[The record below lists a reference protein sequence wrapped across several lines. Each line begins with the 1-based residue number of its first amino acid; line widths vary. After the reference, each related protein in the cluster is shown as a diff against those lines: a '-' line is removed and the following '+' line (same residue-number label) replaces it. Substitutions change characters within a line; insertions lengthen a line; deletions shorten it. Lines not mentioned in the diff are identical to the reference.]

1 MPRAASPALSEN
13 EVDILGSLVTDENET
28 SHMKTK
34 HAEAQDGYGFDVADL
49 LDGDDGG
56 NDEDD
61 EAFIALKQ
69 AAAFRKNTN
78 LKGTTLKKGGGF
90 QSMGL
95 NGNLLK
101 AITRVGFKV
110 PTPIQRKTIPL
121 ILQRKDL
128 LAMARTGSGKTA
140 AFLIP
145 MVQTLKAHSPNMGAR
160 ALILSPSRELAIQT
174 LSVTKNFTR
183 GTDLK
188 TMLCVGGDSL
198 NEQFANMTANPDI
211 IIATPG
217 RFLHLLVEMNL
228 NVTGLAKMQYVVF
241 DEADRLFE
249 MGFAAQLEEILHS
262 LPPTRQTLLF
272 SATLPSSVT
281 EFVRAG
287 CQDPTLVRLDAD
299 TKISPDLEAAVFSVK
314 GSEKLGTLLHILHDV
329 IKIPTGLPEGVTDL
343 SEKPSK
349 KRKRGPDEP
358 HGKQKPSPHATI
370 VFTSTSHHV
379 EFLQT
384 MLTQAGFAVS
394 YVYGSLDQTA
404 RKNQV
409 DNFRRGH
416 TNILV
421 VTDVAARGIDI
432 PLLYNAINYSFPAT
446 PKLYIHRVGRVAR
459 AGMRGW
465 AYSLVKDTDV
475 PYILDL
481 QLFLGQKLVLG
492 KEGKGT
498 PNYTS
503 DMVVGAPLRSK
514 VDNYTEWLNKLLAD
528 DTNLAMLQR
537 VSDKAEKLY
546 LKTRNSA
553 SSQSARR
560 SREVFS
566 SKGFSQVHPLYGDDV
581 SVVEDDRAE
590 MLAKI
595 SGFKPQ
601 ETIFEIRRGAK
612 GGRSKEAE
620 VMKSIRERFGPRRTA
635 NDEED
640 NEPESNEFSDDDGGL
655 AIDNAEDADGF
666 DVEDGEEGEE
676 ASDDEQEEEED
687 EDEDMEIEEPI
698 DSDSE
703 MEVTISNHTDTHP
716 SKSSRKA
723 AKSSSAPDDP
733 VSFRDPEFMA
743 YEPRTVSAAET
754 RGYGVHSGGQSN
766 SSANFFEAARSAT
779 FDLTNDEGAKSFGAP
794 TRAGMRWDKKNSKY
808 VSRANDEDGSRAQ
821 VGKKGKGSSGGVKMV
836 RGESGVKIASTFQS
850 GRFERWKKEQ
860 RMGRLPRIGEAER
873 RGPGS
878 TNTNTNIAGNNSTP
892 RRNNTV
898 LGGGPRYKHKQE
910 KAPKAADKYRDDY
923 HVRKKRVAEAKEKRV
938 GRFRDGDGNKKELKS
953 ADDVRKERKLKEL
966 RRQKNARPS
975 RK

>member
-1 MPRAASPALSEN
+1 MPRAVSPALSEN
-13 EVDILGSLVTDENET
+13 EVDILGSLLANGDET

-34 HAEAQDGYGFDVADL
+34 HAEAQDGFGFDVGDF
-49 LDGDDGG
+49 LDGDDDG
-56 NDEDD
+56 NDDDGD

-90 QSMGL
+90 QSMSL
-95 NGNLLK
+95 NGNLLR
-101 AITRVGFKV
+101 AITKKGFKV

-121 ILQRKDL
+121 ILQRKD
-128 LAMARTGSGKTA
+128 TA

-174 LSVTKNFTR
+174 LGVTKDFTR

-198 NEQFANMTANPDI
+198 NEQFANMSANPDI

-217 RFLHLLVEMNL
+217 RFLHLLVGANNPIEMNL

-249 MGFAAQLEEILHS
+249 MGFAAQLQEILHS

-287 CQDPTLVRLDAD
+287 CQDPVLIRLDAD

-314 GSEKLGTLLHILHDV
+314 GAEKLGTLLHILHDV

-343 SEKPSK
+343 SENPSK
-349 KRKRGPDEP
+349 KRKRGGES
-358 HGKQKPSPHATI
+358 HEKQKPSPYATI
-370 VFTSTSHHV
+370 VFTSTKHDV

-384 MLTQAGFAVS
+384 MLTHAGFAVS

-404 RKNQV
+404 RKTQV
-409 DNFRRGH
+409 ENFRRGRS
-416 TNILV
+416 NILV

-432 PLLYNAINYSFPAT
+432 PLLSNTINYSFPAT
-446 PKLYIHRVGRVAR
+446 PKLYVHRVGRVAR

-475 PYILDL
+475 PYLLDL
-481 QLFLGQKLVLG
+481 QLFLSQKLILG
-492 KEGKGT
+492 KEGKGA
-498 PNYTS
+498 PNFTS
-503 DMVVGAPLRSK
+503 DMVVGAPVRSK
-514 VDNYTEWLNKLLAD
+514 VENYTEWLNKLLSD
-528 DTNLAMLQR
+528 DSDLTALQR
-537 VSDKAEKLY
+537 VSEKAEKLY

-560 SREVFS
+560 AREVVS
-566 SKGFSQVHPLYGDDV
+566 SKGFFQVHPLYGDDI
-581 SVVEDDRAE
+581 SAVEDNRAE

-595 SGFKPQ
+595 SGFKPH
-601 ETIFEIRRGAK
+601 ETIFEIKRGTK

-635 NDEED
+635 NGED
-640 NEPESNEFSDDDGGL
+640 NEAESKDVS
-655 AIDNAEDADGF
+655 DADEG
-666 DVEDGEEGEE
+666 EDGEDVDVEVAEDEE
-676 ASDDEQEEEED
+676 ASDDDEQEASDDIMD
-687 EDEDMEIEEPI
+687 EDPVDP

-703 MEVTISNHTDTHP
+703 MEVTISNHNDHP
-716 SKSSRKA
+716 NANKSRKSA
-723 AKSSSAPDDP
+723 GAGTKSDD
-733 VSFRDPEFMA
+733 FRDPEFMA
-743 YEPRTVSAAET
+743 YEPRTINAAET
-754 RGYGVHSGGQSN
+754 RAYGVHSGGQSN
-766 SSANFFEAARSAT
+766 TSANFFEAARSAT
-779 FDLTNDEGAKSFGAP
+779 FDLTNDEGAKSFGVP
-794 TRAGMRWDKKNSKY
+794 TRAGLRWDKKSAKY
-808 VSRANDEDGSRAQ
+808 VSRTNDEDGSRSQA
-821 VGKKGKGSSGGVKMV
+821 KKGPGAKMV
-836 RGESGVKIASTFQS
+836 RGESGVKIAASFQS
-850 GRFERWKKEQ
+850 GRFEKWKKEQ
-860 RMGRLPRIGEAER
+860 RVGRLPRVGEAER

-878 TNTNTNIAGNNSTP
+878 NTNGKTGNS
-892 RRNNTV
+892 V
-898 LGGGPRYKHKQE
+898 IGGGPRYKHKQE

-923 HVRKKRVAEAKEKRV
+923 HVRKRRVAEAKEKRV
-938 GRFRDGDGNKKELKS
+938 GRFRDGDGNKKELKN
-953 ADDVRKERKLKEL
+953 ADDIRKERKVKEQ

>member
-13 EVDILGSLVTDENET
+13 EVDILGSLLTDGNET
-28 SHMKTK
+28 SHVKTK
-34 HAEAQDGYGFDVADL
+34 HAEMQDGFGFDVEDL
-49 LDGDDGG
+49 LDGDGG
-56 NDEDD
+56 ENGDDD

-101 AITRVGFKV
+101 AITKVGFRV

-128 LAMARTGSGKTA
+128 LAMARTGSGKGHLLTANKTA

-145 MVQTLKAHSPNMGAR
+145 MVQTLKAHSANMGAR

-198 NEQFANMTANPDI
+198 NEQFANMVCIGAKPI
-211 IIATPG
+211 IK
-217 RFLHLLVEMNL
+217 MNL

-249 MGFAAQLEEILHS
+249 MGFAAQLQEILHA

-287 CQDPTLVRLDAD
+287 CQDPTLVRLDVD
-299 TKISPDLEAAVFSVK
+299 TKVSPDLEAAVFSVK
-314 GSEKLGTLLHILHDV
+314 GAEKLGALLHILHDV

-343 SEKPSK
+343 SENPSK
-349 KRKRGPDEP
+349 KRKRGPDTS
-358 HGKQKPSPHATI
+358 HDKQKPSPHATI
-370 VFTSTSHHV
+370 LFTSTSHHV

-394 YVYGSLDQTA
+394 YVYGALDQTA

-409 DNFRRGH
+409 DNFRRGRS
-416 TNILV
+416 NILV

-432 PLLYNAINYSFPAT
+432 PLLYNAINYSFPPT

-465 AYSLVKDTDV
+465 AYSLVTGTDV
-475 PYILDL
+475 PYLLDL

-492 KEGKGT
+492 KEAKGT
-498 PNYTS
+498 PNFTS
-503 DMVVGAPLRSK
+503 DMVVGAPVRSK
-514 VDNYTEWLNKLLAD
+514 VENYIEWLNKLLAD
-528 DTNLAMLQR
+528 DSDLTTLQH

-560 SREVFS
+560 SREVVS
-566 SKGFSQVHPLYGDDV
+566 SKGFSQVHPLYGDDI
-581 SVVEDDRAE
+581 SAVEDKRAE

-601 ETIFEIRRGAK
+601 ETIFEIHRNAK

-620 VMKSIRERFGPRRTA
+620 VMRSIRERFGPRRIA
-635 NDEED
+635 NREEDNKAESSEFSDEED
-640 NEPESNEFSDDDGGL
+640 VAAADE
-655 AIDNAEDADGF
+655 AEDADGF
-666 DVEDGEEGEE
+666 DVEVGEDEE
-676 ASDDEQEEEED
+676 ASDDEQD
-687 EDEDMEIEEPI
+687 EDDREELI

-703 MEVTISNHTDTHP
+703 MEVTISNHTDTNP
-716 SKSSRKA
+716 SKSHRKA
-723 AKSSSAPDDP
+723 ARSTDP
-733 VSFRDPEFMA
+733 ASFRDPEFMA
-743 YEPRTVSAAET
+743 YEPRTVNAAET

-766 SSANFFEAARSAT
+766 ARGNFFEAARSAT

-794 TRAGMRWDKKNSKY
+794 ARAGLRWDKKSAKY
-808 VSRANDEDGSRAQ
+808 VSRTNDEDGSRAQ
-821 VGKKGKGSSGGVKMV
+821 AKKGSSGVKMV

-860 RMGRLPRIGEAER
+860 RVGRLPRIGESER
-873 RGPGS
+873 RGPAS
-878 TNTNTNIAGNNSTP
+878 RNTSNNNNSKNNSKN
-892 RRNNTV
+892 NNTI
-898 LGGGPRYKHKQE
+898 GAGPRYKHKQE

-923 HVRKKRVAEAKEKRV
+923 HVRRRRVAEAKEGRV
-938 GRFRDGDGNKKELKS
+938 GRFRDGGGDKKELKN
-953 ADDVRKERKLKEL
+953 ADDVRRERKLKEQ
-966 RRQKNARPS
+966 RRLKNARPS

>member
-1 MPRAASPALSEN
+1 MFKMPRAASPALSEN
-13 EVDILGSLVTDENET
+13 EVDILGSLLTNGDE
-28 SHMKTK
+28 SSQAKTK
-34 HAEAQDGYGFDVADL
+34 HAELQDGFSFDVEDL
-49 LDGDDGG
+49 LDGDDGDKG
-56 NDEDD
+56 DDD

-69 AAAFRKNTN
+69 AAAFRKNSN

-101 AITRVGFKV
+101 AITRVGFRV

-174 LSVTKNFTR
+174 LSVTKSFTR

-249 MGFAAQLEEILHS
+249 MGFAAQLQEILHS

-299 TKISPDLEAAVFSVK
+299 TKVSPDLEAAVFSVK
-314 GSEKLGTLLHILHDV
+314 GDEKLGALLHILHDV

-343 SEKPSK
+343 SENSSK
-349 KRKRGPDEP
+349 KRKRGPDASHE
-358 HGKQKPSPHATI
+358 KQKPSPHATI

-384 MLTQAGFAVS
+384 MLTAAGFAVS

-404 RKNQV
+404 RKTQV
-409 DNFRRGH
+409 DNFRRGRS
-416 TNILV
+416 NILV

-432 PLLYNAINYSFPAT
+432 PLLSNAINYSFPAT

-465 AYSLVKDTDV
+465 AFSLVKDTDV
-475 PYILDL
+475 PYLLDL
-481 QLFLGQKLVLG
+481 QLFLGQKLILG

-498 PNYTS
+498 PSFTS
-503 DMVVGAPLRSK
+503 DMVVGAPVRSK
-514 VDNYTEWLNKLLAD
+514 VENYTEWLNKVLAD
-528 DTNLAMLQR
+528 DSDLANLLR

-560 SREVFS
+560 AREVVA
-566 SKGFSQVHPLYGDDV
+566 SKGFSQVHPLYGDDA
-581 SVVEDDRAE
+581 SAIEDERAE

-595 SGFKPQ
+595 GGFKPQ
-601 ETIFEIRRGAK
+601 ETIFEIGRGAK

-620 VMKSIRERFGPRRTA
+620 VMKSIRERFGSRRTA
-635 NDEED
+635 TGGED
-640 NEPESNEFSDDDGGL
+640 KETESNEASDEDADD
-655 AIDNAEDADGF
+655 AEDADEFG
-666 DVEDGEEGEE
+666 VEVGETEE
-676 ASDDEQEEEED
+676 ASDDD
-687 EDEDMEIEEPI
+687 EDDDEEIPEPI

-703 MEVTISNHTDTHP
+703 MEVTISNHTDP
-716 SKSSRKA
+716 GPGNKSRQSSKA
-723 AKSSSAPDDP
+723 AKKSSD
-733 VSFRDPEFMA
+733 FRDPEFMA
-743 YEPRTVSAAET
+743 YEPRTINAAET

-766 SSANFFEAARSAT
+766 ASGNFFEAARSAT

-794 TRAGMRWDKKNSKY
+794 TRAGLRWDKKSNKY
-808 VSRANDEDGSRAQ
+808 VSRNNDEDGSRMQQPKSA
-821 VGKKGKGSSGGVKMV
+821 GSTSGVKYV

-860 RMGRLPRIGEAER
+860 RVGRLPRIGEAER

-878 TNTNTNIAGNNSTP
+878 SGATTI
-892 RRNNTV
+892 
-898 LGGGPRYKHKQE
+898 LGGGARYKHKQE

-923 HVRKKRVAEAKEKRV
+923 HARKKRVAEAKEKRV
-938 GRFRDGDGNKKELKS
+938 GRFRDGDGNKKELRN
-953 ADDVRKERKLKEL
+953 ADDIRKDRKQKEL

>member
-13 EVDILGSLVTDENET
+13 EVDILGSLLTDGDGT
-28 SHMKTK
+28 SHVKTK
-34 HAEAQDGYGFDVADL
+34 HAEAKDGFGFDVGEL

-56 NDEDD
+56 NGDDD

-69 AAAFRKNTN
+69 AAAFRKNAN
-78 LKGTTLKKGGGF
+78 LKGTSLKKGGGF

-128 LAMARTGSGKTA
+128 LAMARTGSGK
-140 AFLIP
+140 
-145 MVQTLKAHSPNMGAR
+145 VQTLKAHSPNMGAR

-188 TMLCVGGDSL
+188 TMLCVGGDPL
-198 NEQFANMTANPDI
+198 NEQFSNMTANPDI

-217 RFLHLLVEMNL
+217 RFLHLLVGMSTLKLVYDFIVFQEVVVLFSNGTNIFVEMNL

-249 MGFAAQLEEILHS
+249 MGFAAQLQEILHS

-287 CQDPTLVRLDAD
+287 CQDPVLVRLDAD
-299 TKISPDLEAAVFSVK
+299 TKVSPDLEAAVLSVK
-314 GSEKLGTLLHILHDV
+314 GAEKLGTLLHILHDV

-343 SEKPSK
+343 PEDFSK
-349 KRKRGPDEP
+349 KRKRGPDASHE
-358 HGKQKPSPHATI
+358 KQKPSPYATI
-370 VFTSTSHHV
+370 IFTSTSHHV

-384 MLTQAGFAVS
+384 MLTHAGFAVS

-404 RKNQV
+404 RKTQV
-409 DNFRRGH
+409 ENFRKGRS
-416 TNILV
+416 NLLV

-475 PYILDL
+475 PYLLDL
-481 QLFLGQKLVLG
+481 QLFLGQTLVLG
-492 KEGKGT
+492 KEGHGA
-498 PNYTS
+498 PNFTT
-503 DMVVGAPLRSK
+503 DMVVGAPVRSQ
-514 VDNYTEWLNKLLAD
+514 VENHIEWLNKLLGDETDLTA
-528 DTNLAMLQR
+528 LQR

-560 SREVFS
+560 SREIVA
-566 SKGFSQVHPLYGDDV
+566 SKGFSQVHPMYGEAI
-581 SVVEDDRAE
+581 SAVEDNRAD

-601 ETIFEIRRGAK
+601 ETIFEIKKASK
-612 GGRSKEAE
+612 GGRTKEAE
-620 VMKSIRERFGPRRTA
+620 VVKSIRERFGPRRTA
-635 NDEED
+635 YKED
-640 NEPESNEFSDDDGGL
+640 NEAESNEISDEDGPAGDE
-655 AIDNAEDADGF
+655 AG
-666 DVEDGEEGEE
+666 DVEDFDLEVDKEVSDNEQDGRD
-676 ASDDEQEEEED
+676 DDEL
-687 EDEDMEIEEPI
+687 M
-698 DSDSE
+698 DSDSD
-703 MEVTISNHTDTHP
+703 V
-716 SKSSRKA
+716 
-723 AKSSSAPDDP
+723 
-733 VSFRDPEFMA
+733 
-743 YEPRTVSAAET
+743 EPRTINAAET

-766 SSANFFEAARSAT
+766 ASGNFFEAARSAT
-779 FDLTNDEGAKSFGAP
+779 FDLTNDEGAKNFGAP
-794 TRAGMRWDKKNSKY
+794 TRAGLRWDKKGAKY
-808 VSRANDEDGSRAQ
+808 VSRTNDEDGSRSQ
-821 VGKKGKGSSGGVKMV
+821 TKKGGVKMV

-860 RMGRLPRIGEAER
+860 RVGRLPRIGESER

-878 TNTNTNIAGNNSTP
+878 AAAGAHKG
-892 RRNNTV
+892 NTV
-898 LGGGPRYKHKQE
+898 GGGARYKHKQE

-923 HVRKKRVAEAKEKRV
+923 HERKKRVADAKENRV
-938 GRFRDGDGNKKELKS
+938 GRFRDGDGNKKELKN
-953 ADDVRKERKLKEL
+953 ADDVRKDRKVKEL
-966 RRQKNARPS
+966 RRLKNARQP

>member
-13 EVDILGSLVTDENET
+13 EVDILGSLLTDGDET

-34 HAEAQDGYGFDVADL
+34 HAEVQDGFGFDVGDL
-49 LDGDDGG
+49 LDGDDG
-56 NDEDD
+56 EDDDGD

-95 NGNLLK
+95 NGNLLR
-101 AITRVGFKV
+101 AITKCGFKV
-110 PTPIQRKTIPL
+110 PTPIQRRTIPL
-121 ILQRKDL
+121 ILQRKDVSL
-128 LAMARTGSGKTA
+128 TTA

-174 LSVTKNFTR
+174 LSVTKKFTH

-198 NEQFANMTANPDI
+198 NEQFANMSSNPDI

-217 RFLHLLVEMNL
+217 RFLHLLVGYVMFKMNL
-228 NVTGLAKMQYVVF
+228 NVTGLSKMQYVVF

-249 MGFAAQLEEILHS
+249 MGFAAQLQEILHS

-287 CQDPTLVRLDAD
+287 CQDPILIRLDAD

-314 GSEKLGTLLHILHDV
+314 GAEKLGTLLHVLHDV
-329 IKIPTGLPEGVTDL
+329 IKVPTGLPEGVTD
-343 SEKPSK
+343 SAENPSK
-349 KRKRGPDEP
+349 KRKRGPDASHE
-358 HGKQKPSPHATI
+358 KQKPSPYSTI
-370 VFTSTSHHV
+370 IFTSTKHDV

-384 MLTQAGFAVS
+384 MLTHAGFAVS

-404 RKNQV
+404 RNTQIE
-409 DNFRRGH
+409 NFRRGRSY
-416 TNILV
+416 ILV

-432 PLLYNAINYSFPAT
+432 PLLSNTVNYSFPAT

-475 PYILDL
+475 PYLLDL
-481 QLFLGQKLVLG
+481 QLFLSQKLVLG
-492 KEGKGT
+492 KEGKGA
-498 PNYTS
+498 PNYMS
-503 DMVVGAPLRSK
+503 DMVVGAPVRSK
-514 VDNYTEWLNKLLAD
+514 VENYTEWLNKLLSDESDLIA
-528 DTNLAMLQR
+528 LQR
-537 VSDKAEKLY
+537 VSEKAEKLY

-560 SREVFS
+560 AREVVA
-566 SKGFSQVHPLYGDDV
+566 SKGFFQVHPIYGEDV
-581 SVVEDDRAE
+581 SAVEDDRAD

-620 VMKSIRERFGPRRTA
+620 IMKSIRERFGPRRAA
-635 NDEED
+635 NGED
-640 NEPESNEFSDDDGGL
+640 NELESKDLSDEDGPAANE
-655 AIDNAEDADGF
+655 AEDDEGF
-666 DVEDGEEGEE
+666 DVEANEDEEASGDDHE
-676 ASDDEQEEEED
+676 ASDDMAE
-687 EDEDMEIEEPI
+687 

-703 MEVTISNHTDTHP
+703 MEVVISSHNDTSSS
-716 SKSSRKA
+716 SKSRKA
-723 AKSSSAPDDP
+723 ASKSDD
-733 VSFRDPEFMA
+733 FRDPEFMA
-743 YEPRTVSAAET
+743 YEPRTVNAAEN
-754 RGYGVHSGGQSN
+754 RAYGVHSGGQSN
-766 SSANFFEAARSAT
+766 AGGSSFVEAARSAT
-779 FDLTNDEGAKSFGAP
+779 FDLTNDDGAKAFGVP
-794 TRAGMRWDKKNSKY
+794 TRAGLRWDKKNAKY
-808 VSRANDEDGSRAQ
+808 VSRANDEDGSRVQA
-821 VGKKGKGSSGGVKMV
+821 KKGGGARMV
-836 RGESGVKIASTFQS
+836 RGESGVKIAASFQS
-850 GRFERWKKEQ
+850 GRFEKWKKEQ
-860 RMGRLPRIGEAER
+860 RVGRLPRIGEAER

-878 TNTNTNIAGNNSTP
+878 SSAGANTA
-892 RRNNTV
+892 
-898 LGGGPRYKHKQE
+898 GGPRYKHKQE

-923 HVRKKRVAEAKEKRV
+923 HVRKKRVAEAKEKRI
-938 GRFRDGDGNKKELKS
+938 GRFRDGDGNKKELKN
-953 ADDVRKERKLKEL
+953 ADDIRRERKIKEL
-966 RRQKNARPS
+966 RRQKNARPP

>member
-1 MPRAASPALSEN
+1 MPRATSPALSEN
-13 EVDILGSLVTDENET
+13 EIDIVGSLLTNGDET
-28 SHMKTK
+28 SHAKTNS
-34 HAEAQDGYGFDVADL
+34 ELRDGFGFDATEL
-49 LDGDDGG
+49 LDGNDGDEDDG
-56 NDEDD
+56 D

-78 LKGTTLKKGGGF
+78 LKGTALKKGGGF

-95 NGNLLK
+95 NGNLLR
-101 AITRVGFKV
+101 AITKCGFKV

-174 LSVTKNFTR
+174 LSVTKTFTR

-188 TMLCVGGDSL
+188 IMLCVGGDSL
-198 NEQFANMTANPDI
+198 NEQFANMSANPDI

-249 MGFAAQLEEILHS
+249 MGFAAQLQEILHS

-287 CQDPTLVRLDAD
+287 CQDPILIRLDAD
-299 TKISPDLEAAVFSVK
+299 TKISPDLEAAVFSIK
-314 GSEKLGTLLHILHDV
+314 GAEKLGTLLHLLHDV
-329 IKIPTGLPEGVTDL
+329 IKVPTGLPEGATDS
-343 SEKPSK
+343 SENSK
-349 KRKRGPDEP
+349 KRKRGSDTSHE
-358 HGKQKPSPHATI
+358 KSKPSPYSTI
-370 VFTSTSHHV
+370 VFTSTKHDV

-384 MLTQAGFAVS
+384 VLTNAGFAVS
-394 YVYGSLDQTA
+394 YVYGALDQTA
-404 RKNQV
+404 RKDQIE
-409 DNFRRGH
+409 NFRRGR
-416 TNILV
+416 TYILV

-432 PLLYNAINYSFPAT
+432 PLLSNTVNYSFPAT

-475 PYILDL
+475 PYLLDL
-481 QLFLGQKLVLG
+481 QLFLSQKLILG
-492 KEGKGT
+492 KDGNGA
-498 PNYTS
+498 PNYTT
-503 DMVVGAPLRSK
+503 DMVVGAPVRSK
-514 VDNYTEWLNKLLAD
+514 VENYTEWLNKLLSD
-528 DTNLAMLQR
+528 DSDLTALQR
-537 VSDKAEKLY
+537 VSEKAEKLY

-553 SSQSARR
+553 STQSARR
-560 SREVFS
+560 AREVVA
-566 SKGFSQVHPLYGDDV
+566 SKGFFQVHPIYGDDV
-581 SVVEDDRAE
+581 SAVEDNRAE

-595 SGFKPQ
+595 SGFKPH
-601 ETIFEIRRGAK
+601 ETIFEIRRAAK

-635 NDEED
+635 NGEDDEAEFKGVSDDEDGPVADED
-640 NEPESNEFSDDDGGL
+640 NE
-655 AIDNAEDADGF
+655 AF
-666 DVEDGEEGEE
+666 DVEDDGEDQE
-676 ASDDEQEEEED
+676 ASNDDQEASSD
-687 EDEDMEIEEPI
+687 NDDMSPDLA

-703 MEVTISNHTDTHP
+703 MEVTISNHHDSGGSKTRKTRKP
-716 SKSSRKA
+716 SGEDPA
-723 AKSSSAPDDP
+723 SA
-733 VSFRDPEFMA
+733 FRDPEFMA
-743 YEPRTVSAAET
+743 YEPRTVNAAEE
-754 RGYGVHSGGQSN
+754 RGYGVHSGGQ
-766 SSANFFEAARSAT
+766 ANVSGNFVEAARSAT
-779 FDLTNDEGAKSFGAP
+779 FDLSNDDGGKSFGVP
-794 TRAGMRWDKKNSKY
+794 TRAGGMRWDKRNAKY
-808 VSRANDEDGSRAQ
+808 VSRANDQDGSRQQA
-821 VGKKGKGSSGGVKMV
+821 KGNNGGSKGGAGKMV
-836 RGESGVKIASTFQS
+836 RGESGVKIAASFQS
-850 GRFERWKKEQ
+850 GRFEKWKKEQ
-860 RMGRLPRIGEAER
+860 RVGRLPRIGEAER

-878 TNTNTNIAGNNSTP
+878 SGSMGGGG
-892 RRNNTV
+892 
-898 LGGGPRYKHKQE
+898 GGGPRYKHKQE

-923 HVRKKRVAEAKEKRV
+923 HVRKRRVAEAKEKRV
-938 GRFRDGDGNKKELKS
+938 GRFRDGDGNKELKN
-953 ADDVRKERKLKEL
+953 ADDIRKERKIKEQ

-975 RK
+975 KK

>member
-13 EVDILGSLVTDENET
+13 EVDILGSLLTDGDET
-28 SHMKTK
+28 SHVKTK
-34 HAEAQDGYGFDVADL
+34 RAEAQDGLGFDVGDL

-56 NDEDD
+56 DGDDD

-78 LKGTTLKKGGGF
+78 MKGTALKKGGGF

-140 AFLIP
+140 AFIIP
-145 MVQTLKAHSPNMGAR
+145 MVQTLKAHSTNMGAR

-198 NEQFANMTANPDI
+198 NEQFANMAANPDI

-217 RFLHLLVEMNL
+217 RFLHLLVEMKL

-249 MGFAAQLEEILHS
+249 MGFAAQLQEILHS

-314 GSEKLGTLLHILHDV
+314 GDEKLGTLLHILHDI

-343 SEKPSK
+343 SENPSK
-349 KRKRGPDEP
+349 KRKRGPDTSYD
-358 HGKQKPSPHATI
+358 KQKPSPHATI

-404 RKNQV
+404 RKTQV
-409 DNFRRGH
+409 DNFRRGRS
-416 TNILV
+416 NILV

-432 PLLYNAINYSFPAT
+432 PLLSNAINYSFPAT

-475 PYILDL
+475 PYLLDL

-492 KEGKGT
+492 KEGKGA
-498 PNYTS
+498 PSFTS
-503 DMVVGAPLRSK
+503 DMVVGAPVRSK
-514 VDNYTEWLNKLLAD
+514 VENYTEWLNKLLAD
-528 DTNLAMLQR
+528 DSDLAVLER
-537 VSDKAEKLY
+537 VSEKAEKLY
-546 LKTRNSA
+546 LKTRNNA

-560 SREVFS
+560 SREVVS
-566 SKGFSQVHPLYGDDV
+566 SKGFSQVHPLYGDDI
-581 SVVEDDRAE
+581 SAVEDNRAE

-595 SGFKPQ
+595 SGFKPY
-601 ETIFEIRRGAK
+601 ETIFEIGRYAK

-635 NDEED
+635 NGQD
-640 NEPESNEFSDDDGGL
+640 NEPESNEFSDEDGGP
-655 AIDNAEDADGF
+655 AVAEEADADDF
-666 DVEDGEEGEE
+666 DIEAGEDEEVSNEE
-676 ASDDEQEEEED
+676 QDED
-687 EDEDMEIEEPI
+687 EDEDVDIEESI

-703 MEVTISNHTDTHP
+703 MEVTISNHTDINI
-716 SKSSRKA
+716 SKSHRKA
-723 AKSSSAPDDP
+723 AKSSAPADP
-733 VSFRDPEFMA
+733 ASFRDPEFMA
-743 YEPRTVSAAET
+743 YEPRTTNAAET

-766 SSANFFEAARSAT
+766 SSGNFFEAARSAT

-794 TRAGMRWDKKNSKY
+794 TRAGLRWDKKGAKY
-808 VSRANDEDGSRAQ
+808 VSRTNDEDGSRAQ
-821 VGKKGKGSSGGVKMV
+821 GGQGKKGGVKMV

-850 GRFERWKKEQ
+850 GRFEKWKKEQ
-860 RMGRLPRIGEAER
+860 RVGRLPRIGEAER

-878 TNTNTNIAGNNSTP
+878 RIAAGASRSGNMI
-892 RRNNTV
+892 
-898 LGGGPRYKHKQE
+898 GGGPRYKHKQE

-923 HVRKKRVAEAKEKRV
+923 HVRKRRVAEAKEKRV
-938 GRFRDGDGNKKELKS
+938 GRFRDGDGNKKELKN
-953 ADDVRKERKLKEL
+953 ADDIRKERKLKEL
-966 RRQKNARPS
+966 RRQKNARPP

>member
-1 MPRAASPALSEN
+1 MPRAVSPALSEN
-13 EVDILGSLVTDENET
+13 EVDILGSLLTDGDET

-34 HAEAQDGYGFDVADL
+34 HAGAQDGFSFDVGDL
-49 LDGDDGG
+49 LDGVDSENEDDG
-56 NDEDD
+56 D

-95 NGNLLK
+95 NGNLLR
-101 AITRVGFKV
+101 AITKKGFKV

-174 LSVTKNFTR
+174 LSVTKDFTR

-198 NEQFANMTANPDI
+198 NEQFANMSANPDI

-249 MGFAAQLEEILHS
+249 MGFAAQLQEILHS
-262 LPPTRQTLLF
+262 LPLTRQTLLF

-287 CQDPTLVRLDAD
+287 CQDPVLIRLDAD

-314 GSEKLGTLLHILHDV
+314 GAEKLGTLLHILHDV
-329 IKIPTGLPEGVTDL
+329 IKIPTGLPEAETDP
-343 SEKPSK
+343 SENPSK
-349 KRKRGPDEP
+349 KRKRGGESE
-358 HGKQKPSPHATI
+358 KQKPSPFATI
-370 VFTSTSHHV
+370 VFTSTKHDV

-384 MLTQAGFAVS
+384 MLTHAGFAVS

-404 RKNQV
+404 RKTQV
-409 DNFRRGH
+409 ENFRKGRS
-416 TNILV
+416 NILV

-432 PLLYNAINYSFPAT
+432 PLLYNTINYSFPAT

-475 PYILDL
+475 PYLLDL
-481 QLFLGQKLVLG
+481 QLFLSQKLILG
-492 KEGKGT
+492 KEGNKGAGAP
-498 PNYTS
+498 PNFTT
-503 DMVVGAPLRSK
+503 DMVVGAPVRSK
-514 VDNYTEWLNKLLAD
+514 VENYTEWLNKLLSD
-528 DTNLAMLQR
+528 DSDLLALQR
-537 VSDKAEKLY
+537 VSEKAEKLY

-560 SREVFS
+560 AREVVS
-566 SKGFSQVHPLYGDDV
+566 SKGFFQVHPLYGDDV
-581 SVVEDDRAE
+581 SAVEDNRAE

-601 ETIFEIRRGAK
+601 ETIFEIKRAAK

-620 VMKSIRERFGPRRTA
+620 VMKGIRERFGPRRSA
-635 NDEED
+635 NGEE
-640 NEPESNEFSDDDGGL
+640 NGVESKD
-655 AIDNAEDADGF
+655 DADEDEDV
-666 DVEDGEEGEE
+666 DVEIAQDEE
-676 ASDDEQEEEED
+676 ASDDDEQEASDSDDVMAEED
-687 EDEDMEIEEPI
+687 FV

-703 MEVTISNHTDTHP
+703 MEVTISNHNDTSTSTS
-716 SKSSRKA
+716 SKSRKST
-723 AKSSSAPDDP
+723 KDD
-733 VSFRDPEFMA
+733 FRDPEFMA
-743 YEPRTVSAAET
+743 YEPRTINAAEN
-754 RGYGVHSGGQSN
+754 RAYGVHSGGQSN
-766 SSANFFEAARSAT
+766 SNANFFEAARSAT
-779 FDLTNDEGAKSFGAP
+779 FDLTNDEGAKSFGVP
-794 TRAGMRWDKKNSKY
+794 TRAGLRWDKKNAKY
-808 VSRANDEDGSRAQ
+808 VSRTNDEDGSRSQ
-821 VGKKGKGSSGGVKMV
+821 SKKGGVKMV
-836 RGESGVKIASTFQS
+836 RGESGVKIAATFQS
-850 GRFERWKKEQ
+850 GRFEKWRKEQ
-860 RMGRLPRIGEAER
+860 RVGRIRVGEAER

-878 TNTNTNIAGNNSTP
+878 VVANTAGGSGK
-892 RRNNTV
+892 TV
-898 LGGGPRYKHKQE
+898 IGGGPRYKHKQE
-910 KAPKAADKYRDDY
+910 RAPKEADKFRDDY
-923 HVRKKRVAEAKEKRV
+923 HVRKKRVAEAREKRV
-938 GRFRDGDGNKKELKS
+938 GRFRDGEGNKKELKN
-953 ADDVRKERKLKEL
+953 ADDIRKDRRLKEQK
-966 RRQKNARPS
+966 RQKNARPS
-975 RK
+975 RKK

>member
-1 MPRAASPALSEN
+1 MPRAVSPALSEN
-13 EVDILGSLVTDENET
+13 EVDILGSLLTDGNET
-28 SHMKTK
+28 SHVKTK
-34 HAEAQDGYGFDVADL
+34 HAEAQDGYGFDVEDL

-56 NDEDD
+56 NGDDD

-78 LKGTTLKKGGGF
+78 MKGTTLKKGGGF

-95 NGNLLK
+95 NSNLLK

-145 MVQTLKAHSPNMGAR
+145 MVQSLKAHSPNMGAR

-174 LSVTKNFTR
+174 LAVTKNFTR
-183 GTDLK
+183 ETDLK

-228 NVTGLAKMQYVVF
+228 NVTGLARMQYVVF

-249 MGFAAQLEEILHS
+249 MGFAAQLQEILHS

-314 GSEKLGTLLHILHDV
+314 GDEKLGTLLHILHDV
-329 IKIPTGLPEGVTDL
+329 IKIPTGFPEGVTEL
-343 SEKPSK
+343 SESTSK
-349 KRKRGPDEP
+349 KRKRGPDSSHE
-358 HGKQKPSPHATI
+358 KQKPSPHATI

-404 RKNQV
+404 RKTQV
-409 DNFRRGH
+409 DNFRRGRS
-416 TNILV
+416 NILV

-432 PLLYNAINYSFPAT
+432 PLLFNAVNYSFPAT

-475 PYILDL
+475 PYLLDL

-492 KEGKGT
+492 KESKGA
-498 PNYTS
+498 PSYTS

-514 VDNYTEWLNKLLAD
+514 VENYTEWLNKLLSDNSDVA
-528 DTNLAMLQR
+528 ALQR

-560 SREVFS
+560 SREVVS
-566 SKGFSQVHPLYGDDV
+566 SKGFSQVHPLYGDDI
-581 SVVEDDRAE
+581 SAVEDNRAD

-601 ETIFEIRRGAK
+601 ETIFEIRRGTK

-620 VMKSIRERFGPRRTA
+620 IMKSIRERFGPRRTA
-635 NDEED
+635 GAKEDDEAEF
-640 NEPESNEFSDDDGGL
+640 NEFSDEDDDAA
-655 AIDNAEDADGF
+655 AIVAEGVDDS
-666 DVEDGEEGEE
+666 DVEVDEEDEEVE
-676 ASDDEQEEEED
+676 ASDDDQNQD
-687 EDEDMEIEEPI
+687 EDVDMEEPI
-698 DSDSE
+698 DSDSD
-703 MEVTISNHTDTHP
+703 MEVTISNHIDTSNKSHRNATN
-716 SKSSRKA
+716 KSS
-723 AKSSSAPDDP
+723 D
-733 VSFRDPEFMA
+733 FRDPEFMA
-743 YEPRTVSAAET
+743 YEPRTVNAAEE

-766 SSANFFEAARSAT
+766 SSGNFFEAARSAT
-779 FDLTNDEGAKSFGAP
+779 FDLTNDDGAKAFGAP
-794 TRAGMRWDKKNSKY
+794 TRAGLRWDKKNAKY
-808 VSRANDEDGSRAQ
+808 VSRTNDEDGSRAQ
-821 VGKKGKGSSGGVKMV
+821 GGAGKSKGGVKMV

-850 GRFERWKKEQ
+850 GRFEKWKKEQ
-860 RMGRLPRIGEAER
+860 RVGRLPRVGESER

-878 TNTNTNIAGNNSTP
+878 STTSTGGGGPNNK
-892 RRNNTV
+892 RNSV
-898 LGGGPRYKHKQE
+898 IGGGPRYKHKQE
-910 KAPKAADKYRDDY
+910 HAPKAADKYRDDY
-923 HVRKKRVAEAKEKRV
+923 HVRKRRVAEAKEKRV
-938 GRFRDGDGNKKELKS
+938 GRFRDGDGNKKELKN
-953 ADDVRKERKLKEL
+953 ADDVRRERKLKEQ
-966 RRQKNARPS
+966 RRLKNARPP